1 MKKFITFEGGEGT
14 GKSTQAKLLS
24 KSLSSINENNL
35 LTREPGGTKVS
46 DKIRKILV
54 EDKNSN
60 ISSDVE
66 LLLIYA
72 SRHQHLK
79 EKIVPSLKEKT
90 VICDRYIHSTISYQF
105 DIKNFAKK
113 LEFFHQNFA
122 FNLMP
127 DLTILLDLAPDIG
140 LKRSLKIKN
149 KETRFENKDKI
160 YHEKIRKNFLK
171 LSKKYKNMYK
181 VDASLSKKVIH
192 KKIIDHLNKLLFFKR
207 KLPCVI

>member
-79 EKIVPSLKEKT
+79 EKIIPSLKEKT

-113 LEFFHQNFA
+113 LDFFHQNFA

-181 VDASLSKKVIH
+181 IDASSSKKVIH
-192 KKIIDHLNKLLFFKR
+192 KKIIDHLNNLLFFKR

>member
-79 EKIVPSLKEKT
+79 EKIIPSLKDKT

-105 DIKNFAKK
+105 DIKNFSKK
-113 LEFFHQNFA
+113 LDFFHQNFA

-149 KETRFENKDKI
+149 KATRFENKDKI
-160 YHEKIRKNFLK
+160 YHEKIRKNFLR

-181 VDASLSKKVIH
+181 IDASSSKKVIH
-192 KKIIDHLNKLLFFKR
+192 KEIIDHLNNLLFFKR
-207 KLPCVI
+207 KLPRVI